1 MNTMMALLSVLI
13 MLIDVVI
20 WMVVIQAI
28 LSWLIAFNIINV
40 HNGAVRTIL
49 VTLDRL
55 LDPVLKPI
63 RRVMPDL
70 GGIDLSPMVLVLGLV
85 LVQRLLPA
93 LLLDTG
99 LL

>member
-28 LSWLIAFNIINV
+28 LSWLVAFNIINV
-40 HNGAVRTIL
+40 HNGVVRSIL
-49 VTLDRL
+49 MTLDRL
-55 LDPVLKPI
+55 LDPLLKPI

-70 GGIDLSPMVLVLGLV
+70 GGIDLSPMVLVLALV

-93 LLLDTG
+93 LLLDSG